1 MLCRKK
7 KCDPV
12 AKNILSVCHVHLLKG
27 GREFCRS
34 CLVRTADVEPRS
46 VCSSAAGQFSG
57 ISSPEMY
64 RQTLLAGCRCVELDC
79 WKGRPPDEEPIITHG
94 FTMTTEILFKVRKEG
109 VFSKLA
115 FPCSVLD
122 WSLFEEAG

>member
-1 MLCRKK
+1 
-7 KCDPV
+7 
-12 AKNILSVCHVHLLKG
+12 
-27 GREFCRS
+27 
-34 CLVRTADVEPRS
+34 
-46 VCSSAAGQFSG
+46 
-57 ISSPEMY
+57 MY

-115 FPCSVLD
+115 FPCSVLG
-122 WSLFEEAG
+122 WSLFEEAGRGNCQMDGLRAKVFEQKRLMVR